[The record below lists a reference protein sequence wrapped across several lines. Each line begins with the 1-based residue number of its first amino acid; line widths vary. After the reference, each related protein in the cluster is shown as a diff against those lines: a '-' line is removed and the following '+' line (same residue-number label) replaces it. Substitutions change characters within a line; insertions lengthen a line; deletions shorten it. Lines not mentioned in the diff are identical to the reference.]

1 MILHFTRNID
11 KIPFGSS
18 EATTLLKKT
27 LPQIFP
33 QGKWLENLKEA
44 EEKRLVKAYFFNEQV
59 KNLFFDPK
67 SKILFCL
74 GSFDHLHIL
83 YDGDYKEIKELLV
96 HMHSLFNFSYDTN
109 FGFLT
114 TKLSTTGTG
123 LKGKFFHELHY
134 PEIPASIE
142 ALPYEGG
149 FLYQN
154 RLAIGC
160 LETTSIESLKTLQA
174 AIQNHVFEIKSL
186 GSHIAQQIYER
197 Q

>member
-1 MILHFTRNID
+1 MILHFTRNLD

-18 EATTLLKKT
+18 EAATLLKKI
-27 LPQIFP
+27 LPQLFP
-33 QGKWLENLKEA
+33 QGKWLENLEKA
-44 EEKRLVKAYFFNEQV
+44 EEKKLIKAYFFEEQL
-59 KNLFFDPK
+59 KNIFFDPK
-67 SKILFCL
+67 SKVLF
-74 GSFDHLHIL
+74 GIGFFDHLHIL

-96 HMHSLFNFSYDTN
+96 HMHSLLNFAYDAN

-134 PEIPASIE
+134 PKIPASIE

-149 FLYQN
+149 YLYQN
-154 RLAIGC
+154 RLAIGY
-160 LETTSIESLKTLQA
+160 LETTCIESLKNLQA
-174 AIQNHVFEIKSL
+174 EIQNHVFEIKSL